1 VDKGGSVFQP
11 VINKNEYFL
20 FYRERAYDSMISKCR
35 KKQSLYI
42 HCFMHAEPMTQLKT
56 NHKIKKTVL
65 PVLLAAI
72 WISIS
77 EFVRNEFLV
86 KSYWTSHYEKLGLV
100 FPSQPVN
107 GAVWGLWSLCFA
119 VAIFIIAKKFSL
131 LQTTLL
137 SWFAGFVLMWIVL
150 WNMSVLPAGLLLI
163 AVPLSL
169 LEAFLASFII
179 KKLTGTT
186 V

>member
-1 VDKGGSVFQP
+1 
-11 VINKNEYFL
+11 
-20 FYRERAYDSMISKCR
+20 
-35 KKQSLYI
+35 
-42 HCFMHAEPMTQLKT
+42 MTT
-56 NHKIKKTVL
+56 IKKTVL
-65 PVLLAAI
+65 PVLLATI

-77 EFVRNEFLV
+77 EFARNEFLV
-86 KSYWTSHYEKLGLV
+86 KSYWTGHYKKLGLV
-100 FPSQPVN
+100 FPSQSIN

-119 VAIFIIAKKFSL
+119 IAIFIIAKKFSL

-150 WNMSVLPAGLLLI
+150 WNMSVLPTGLLLI

-179 KKLTGTT
+179 KKLSGRTI
-186 V
+186 